1 MIFTSSQLYD
11 IHITVCRQNKIS
23 SLPDDLYRLTFL
35 ETLSISSNLLQ
46 ELPECLS
53 NMTRYASPLPLLYYI
68 MPIHIHDCVHF
79 TNSLK
84 HVYAN
89 CNLIKSIPEDLLLPS
104 SLQVLNLSN
113 NQLTSLPSLWL
124 QLYGKYDASTGKLI
138 ESTVKDSKGK
148 QGLAITLLGN
158 AIGVDEEDRYRE
170 TKSD

>member
-11 IHITVCRQNKIS
+11 IHVNVCRQNKIS

-35 ETLSISSNLLQ
+35 ETLSISSNLLY

-53 NMTRYASPLPLLYYI
+53 SMTRYASPSPLLYYI
-68 MPIHIHDCVHF
+68 ILIHMHDFVHF
-79 TNSLK
+79 INSLK

-89 CNLIKSIPEDLLLPS
+89 CNLIKSIPEDFLLPT
-104 SLQVLNLSN
+104 SLQILNLSN

-124 QLYGKYDASTGKLI
+124 QLYGKYDVSTGKLI
-138 ESTVKDSKGK
+138 DSTVKDSKSK
-148 QGLAITLLGN
+148 QGLTITLLGN
-158 AIGVDEEDRYRE
+158 AIVVDEEDRYKE